1 MDQMHKLLP
10 LDLTYFS
17 DKTEEPTAKKIS
29 DTRKKGS
36 VAKSQELGMAIE
48 LLVLFISLKIFA
60 AWMGKSFVNI
70 YRWSIADLIP
80 TYMASE
86 KGNPTVA
93 SVHGVLNEVYKQM
106 LIISLPFM
114 LAGFLSALLGN
125 GLQFQFKISTEPL
138 KPTADKLNP
147 LNGFK
152 RMFSKQALMNLFIS
166 IAKIVIIFFVAYS
179 VIKGHLNEIFIL
191 YELDLNQAIALIGSL
206 VIDTGLRISAVY
218 LALGFL
224 DYVFQRR
231 KFRNEIKMTKQE
243 VKDEYKDT
251 EGDPQ
256 IKGRQK
262 QKMREVSQRRM
273 MKDVPKAD
281 VVITN
286 PTHIAV
292 AISYDQ
298 DSQEAPLVVAK
309 GEEIIAARIK
319 EIARENNVEIVE
331 NKPLARAL
339 YTTVDIG
346 SQIPPELYQA
356 VAEVLAVIYNKRR
369 SSG

>member
-1 MDQMHKLLP
+1 
-10 LDLTYFS
+10 
-17 DKTEEPTAKKIS
+17 
-29 DTRKKGS
+29 
-36 VAKSQELGMAIE
+36 
-48 LLVLFISLKIFA
+48 
-60 AWMGKSFVNI
+60 
-70 YRWSIADLIP
+70 
-80 TYMASE
+80 
-86 KGNPTVA
+86 
-93 SVHGVLNEVYKQM
+93 
-106 LIISLPFM
+106 
-114 LAGFLSALLGN
+114 
-125 GLQFQFKISTEPL
+125 
-138 KPTADKLNP
+138 
-147 LNGFK
+147 
-152 RMFSKQALMNLFIS
+152 MNLFIS

-356 VAEVLAVIYNKRR
+356 VAEVLAVIYNKKHKKR
-369 SSG
+369 